1 VVLELAIPDRVGYI
15 KLSRAM
21 EACMAAKGKAW
32 SEGAATGVLG
42 AAGVALWFLVI
53 DLVHGEF
60 LRTPAALG
68 KALSSVL
75 GHGITDHGT
84 LFYAAGYTVFH
95 VAAFVGV
102 GVLASKLVQ
111 VSERVPQVTVA
122 LMLIFAVLECGFYF
136 LAAFLSEGNVLG
148 AFAWYQV
155 GAANLV
161 AAALMGGYLWRRH
174 PALKPALQ
182 HALEG
187 SV

>member
-1 VVLELAIPDRVGYI
+1 
-15 KLSRAM
+15 M
-21 EACMAAKGKAW
+21 EGDMAAKGNVW
-32 SEGAATGVLG
+32 TEGATAGMLG
-42 AAGVALWFLVI
+42 AAGVAVWFLVI
-53 DLVHGEF
+53 DLVQGEF

-75 GHGITDHGT
+75 GHGITNHGT
-84 LFYAAGYTVFH
+84 MFYAAGYTVFH
-95 VAAFVGV
+95 VAAFAGV
-102 GVLASKLVQ
+102 GVLASKLVRISERIPQ
-111 VSERVPQVTVA
+111 VSVA
-122 LMLIFAVLECGFYF
+122 LMLFFAVLECGFYF

-161 AAALMGGYLWRRH
+161 ASVLMGWYLWRRH

-182 HALEG
+182 HGLEG